1 MSCIHIHTL
10 SPCVTRILKHTR
22 SMCVHTHAHTMC
34 TLHTLTALAYMRLT
48 IACVHAHALATC
60 IYTYARITQ
69 HYTYYIYTHRYS
81 NPSEPQ
87 CVLPYSHTHK
97 HTTHATA
104 CIICALHIHGCTTLL
119 RASCN
124 TREPTRAYIHTQ
136 RACSQRS

>member
-34 TLHTLTALAYMRLT
+34 TLHTLTALGCT

-69 HYTYYIYTHRYS
+69 HYTYYIYIHRYS

-97 HTTHATA
+97 HTTHATRV
-104 CIICALHIHGCTTLL
+104 LYVHSTYTGVLL
-119 RASCN
+119 YCEQAATHASQRVH
-124 TREPTRAYIHTQ
+124 TYIH
-136 RACSQRS
+136 R